1 MQQGII
7 LSQQDIKKII
17 AEHFNVSEDKVIAS
31 KFSFIVVQEP
41 DTPKELEPSEQ
52 PASNAK

>member
-1 MQQGII
+1 MQQGLI

-31 KFSFIVVQEP
+31 KYSFIVVQEP
-41 DTPKELEPSEQ
+41 EEPHEK
-52 PASNAK
+52 NHTTTVNN

>member
-7 LSQQDIKKII
+7 LSQQDIRKII

-31 KFSFIVVQEP
+31 KYSFIVVQDDRP
-41 DTPKELEPSEQ
+41 KQDTD
-52 PASNAK
+52 

>member
-31 KFSFIVVQEP
+31 KYSFIVVQEP
-41 DTPKELEPSEQ
+41 SLPEVSDTK
-52 PASNAK
+52 